1 MMMKRM
7 GAWMLLA
14 LLTLVGEW
22 YGRCYGCL
30 EEERIGLLEIKALDG
45 FYLRDWVD
53 SSNCCEWSGI
63 ECDNTTRRVIQLSL
77 RGAGHPTFSLS
88 DLSDWVLNASLF
100 QPFKEL
106 RSLDLGFTGLVGCM
120 ENEGFEVLSS
130 KLRELYLYYNRFN
143 NDKSIL
149 SCFNGNLSTLK
160 SLDLSDNRLTAGSG
174 GSFYGLKVL
183 SSRLKK
189 LENLHLSGNQ
199 YNDSIFP
206 SLTGFS
212 SLKYLDLS
220 YNQLIGSGFQLQPM
234 RLGKLE
240 NLDLS
245 GNQLNSSILS
255 ILSGL
260 SSLKSLDL
268 SRNKLTGSIN
278 SFQLQPVR
286 LGKLE
291 NLDLSWNQCNDS
303 IFPSLAGFS
312 SLKSLN
318 LSGNELTGSG
328 FEIISSHLGKLEN
341 LDLSSNTFNNNI
353 FSHLR
358 GLSSL
363 KSLKLSYNEWTGS
376 TTVNGRP
383 HLSYSIK
390 ALKSEQEDPPSSTA
404 FLAVS
409 LLCYSF
415 PLLLHPS

>member
-1 MMMKRM
+1 MMMKRI
-7 GAWMLLA
+7 GAWIMLLA
-14 LLTLVGEW
+14 LLTLVDEW
-22 YGRCYGCL
+22 HGRCYGCS
-30 EEERIGLLEIKALDG
+30 EEERIGLLEIQSLIDPYRI
-45 FYLRDWVD
+45 YLRDWVD
-53 SSNCCEWSGI
+53 GSNCCEWREI

-77 RGAGHPTFSLS
+77 RGAGYPTFSFS
-88 DLSDWVLNASLF
+88 DFSDWVLNASLF

-106 RSLDLGFTGLVGCM
+106 QSLSLTRAGLVGCM
-120 ENEGFEVLSS
+120 ENEGFQVLSS
-130 KLRELYLYYNRFN
+130 KLSNLDLSINQF

-149 SCFNGNLSTLK
+149 SCFNGNLSTLE
-160 SLDLSDNRLTAGSG
+160 SLDLSYNELIAGS

-189 LENLHLSGNQ
+189 LENLHLSVNQ

-212 SLKYLDLS
+212 SLKSLDLS
-220 YNQLIGSGFQLQPM
+220 DNQLTGSGFQLQPM

-268 SRNKLTGSIN
+268 SHNKLTGSIN

-303 IFPSLAGFS
+303 IFLLLLDFHPS
-312 SLKSLN
+312 SLWICQAMS
-318 LSGNELTGSG
+318 
-328 FEIISSHLGKLEN
+328 
-341 LDLSSNTFNNNI
+341 
-353 FSHLR
+353 
-358 GLSSL
+358 
-363 KSLKLSYNEWTGS
+363 
-376 TTVNGRP
+376 
-383 HLSYSIK
+383 
-390 ALKSEQEDPPSSTA
+390 
-404 FLAVS
+404 
-409 LLCYSF
+409 
-415 PLLLHPS
+415 